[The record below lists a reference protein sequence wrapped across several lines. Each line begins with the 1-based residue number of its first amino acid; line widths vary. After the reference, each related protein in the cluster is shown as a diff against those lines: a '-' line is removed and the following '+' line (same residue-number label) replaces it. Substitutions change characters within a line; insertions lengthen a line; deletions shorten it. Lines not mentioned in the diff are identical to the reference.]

1 MLQPH
6 QLLAEYEAVI
16 SEEERKKL
24 KDGAFEDVI
33 RAAQVTPPFNLSLH
47 LHVAISRRTC
57 GIIAKIRMLI

>member
-33 RAAQVTPPFNLSLH
+33 RAAQVIQQRDG
-47 LHVAISRRTC
+47 VQD
-57 GIIAKIRMLI
+57 